1 MRAIDNIYVLNYLV
15 NRQLNKGKGKMIAFF
30 VDLRATFDSDR
41 EILLKTM
48 RERNKGGVDAKMRGH
63 SEGNEE

>member
-1 MRAIDNIYVLNYLV
+1 MGFRKGMGAIDNIYVLNYLM

-41 EILLKTM
+41 QGDTFENDE
-48 RERNKGGVDAKMRGH
+48 RE
-63 SEGNEE
+63 E